1 MANTSNDLDGF
12 FSPRSIAI
20 IGASEALNSFGTR
33 YLQSLLTFGYKGR
46 LYAVNYK
53 GEQVLGFKI
62 YPTVL
67 DIPDSIDLAII
78 CVSARFVPAILQDCL
93 EKGVRSAT
101 VLSAGFS
108 ELGEEGRLLEE
119 ELLTIARRGIR
130 IMGPNCFGVY
140 CPNGKITI
148 IPGDS
153 FPRETG
159 GVALIA
165 QSGQFSENIVIRSI
179 GEGIRFSKVISY
191 GNACNINESDLLEYL
206 AKDEETKVITAYI
219 EGIKDGRRFFDII
232 RGNSGKKPIILW
244 KVGLTRLGSAA
255 AISHTGSLA
264 GGRTVWDAFFRQSH
278 AIKVENLEELIDTIV
293 GFSCLPAGCGPR
305 VALISGGGGGT
316 VVGADACEL
325 AGLPMPPF
333 PPEVE
338 EKLRSILP
346 AAGTSIKNP
355 IDIGTPHPPLAI
367 LTSVLEAAASS
378 DQIDVIMIRRIF
390 LSIKVSKLLSGSAAP
405 SEEEQQQLME
415 IPVEIKEKYGKPV
428 VIVLTEELNSVDAM
442 ELEEGRRKLRDYYF
456 ANGIPVYLSEQRAF
470 TALAHLA
477 KFRTRIGMQHHADAN
492 DTRIAAPEKTA
503 KTTLSRIRHSAT
515 TTILNE
521 IQCKE
526 ILKEAGIDVIETT
539 LAASKEEAVAI
550 SNKLGYPVAMKIIS
564 PHITH
569 KTDAGGVTLG
579 IKTSH
584 QAGRAY
590 DWIMATITKK
600 NPGAAIEGISVQKM
614 AAPGVEIVIG
624 MTKDP
629 QFGPM
634 LMFGLGGIFVEII
647 QDVSFRIVPLTREDA
662 REMIREIKG
671 YRLLEGYRGQ
681 APVDVSYLEKLLL
694 NVSRFVE
701 KNPEI
706 KEMDINP
713 IMAYSKGA
721 VAVDARIILEADA
734 IHKAK

>member
-1 MANTSNDLDGF
+1 MVDNINDLNGF
-12 FSPRSIAI
+12 CYPRSIAI

-33 YLQSLLTFGYKGR
+33 YLQSLLAFGYNGK

-62 YPTVL
+62 HPTVL

-78 CVSARFVPAILQDCL
+78 CVSARFVPDILRDCL
-93 EKGVRSAT
+93 KKGIRSVT

-108 ELGEEGRLLEE
+108 ELGEEGRLLEG
-119 ELLTIARRGIR
+119 ELLKIAGQGIR

-140 CPNGKITI
+140 CPSGKITT

-159 GVALIA
+159 GIALIA

-206 AKDEETKVITAYI
+206 VQDEETKVITAYM
-219 EGIKDGRRFFDII
+219 EGVKDGRRFLDII
-232 RGNSGKKPIILW
+232 RRNSGKKPIVLW

-255 AISHTGSLA
+255 ATSHTGSLA
-264 GGRTVWDAFFRQSH
+264 GERTVWDAFFRQSH
-278 AIKVENLEELIDTIV
+278 AIKIENLEELIDTSV
-293 GFSCLPAGCGPR
+293 GFSCLPTGCGPR

-316 VVGADACEL
+316 VVSADACEL
-325 AGLPMPPF
+325 ADLAMPPF
-333 PPEVE
+333 PPDVE
-338 EKLRSILP
+338 KKLRSILP

-355 IDIGTPHPPLAI
+355 IDIGNPHPPLAI

-378 DQIDVIMIRRIF
+378 DQTDVIMIRRIF
-390 LSIKVSKLLSGSAAP
+390 LSVEVSKLLSGSAAP
-405 SEEEQQQLME
+405 TKEEQQQLME
-415 IPVEIKEKYGKPV
+415 IPVKIKEKFGKPV
-428 VIVLTEELNSVDAM
+428 VIVMTEELNSIDAID
-442 ELEEGRRKLRDYYF
+442 LEKGRRKLRDYYF
-456 ANGIPVYLSEQRAF
+456 TNGIPVYLSEQRAF
-470 TALAHLA
+470 TALAHLV
-477 KFRTRIGMQHHADAN
+477 KFRSRINKEYHADDI
-492 DTRIAAPEKTA
+492 DTCVAAPGTTA
-503 KTTLSRIRHSAT
+503 ETVLSRIRRGAAT
-515 TTILNE
+515 PILSE

-526 ILKEAGIDVIETT
+526 ILKEAGVDVIETT
-539 LAASKEEAVAI
+539 LAASKEDAVTI
-550 SNKLGYPVAMKIIS
+550 SKNLGYPVAMKIIS
-564 PHITH
+564 PQITH
-569 KTDAGGVTLG
+569 KTDAGGVKLG
-579 IKTSH
+579 IKTSD
-584 QAGRAY
+584 QAGKAY
-590 DWIMATITKK
+590 DRIMATITKK

-614 AAPGVEIVIG
+614 AAPGVEVVIG

-647 QDVSFRIVPLTREDA
+647 KDVSFRIVPLTREDA
-662 REMIREIKG
+662 WAMIREIKG
-671 YRLLEGYRGQ
+671 FRLLEGYRGQ
-681 APVDVSYLEKLLL
+681 APVDVSYLEELLL
-694 NVSRFVE
+694 NISGFVE

-721 VAVDARIILEADA
+721 VAVDARIVLEADA
-734 IHKAK
+734 INKAK